1 MTKGQFNI
9 KIDLPLIFW
18 MIALLTAYKPLIFLD
33 FHKSFNDTPTK
44 RSVILRMLRFLLL
57 EIWCLPLS
65 PKKIRIHY
73 VKALGTA
80 FYQKVAAG
88 IVCADTF
95 WNKIIFLR
103 PFSLVNDVSCKL
115 SKTCLP
121 SKTMAGM
128 FAVKTKT
135 AYFPFAGIRGPISGG
150 IGQTYFWPFI
160 LASKSALILS
170 CSSESII

>member
-1 MTKGQFNI
+1 MPT
-9 KIDLPLIFW
+9 
-18 MIALLTAYKPLIFLD
+18 TCKPLILLHF
-33 FHKSFNDTPTK
+33 FKSYNSTRTK
-44 RSVILRMLRFLLL
+44 RSVLLRMLRFLLL

-115 SKTCLP
+115 LKTCLP

-128 FAVKTKT
+128 FVVKTKT

-170 CSSESII
+170 CSSESIIISIAAPAKVRAA